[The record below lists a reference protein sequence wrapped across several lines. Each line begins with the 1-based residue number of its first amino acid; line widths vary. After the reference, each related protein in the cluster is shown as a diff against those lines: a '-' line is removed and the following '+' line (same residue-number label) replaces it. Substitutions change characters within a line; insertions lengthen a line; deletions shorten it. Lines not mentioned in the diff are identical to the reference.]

1 MTEQVS
7 YTKIK
12 SHRNGARLW
21 IEGVKLDSAG
31 FKRGGF
37 YDRKVE
43 GDTIILTANPN
54 GQYKV
59 SGRNRNGKDLP
70 IIDIALGKSET
81 FKDGTRLR
89 AIFKQGSI
97 TVSVHHEEDAKQR
110 REERLKKA
118 IINGELTHASA
129 CTGGAISTSAIHEA
143 ITENGI
149 QAKTAW
155 VVDCELKYLQSAY
168 AHSFAIND
176 DTVCFEAKLEELE
189 TNLLSEVDVLS
200 FSLPCAGLSRSGTS
214 KHKLTPEQH
223 ESGTSVFGIRD
234 MIRAAN
240 PAIISSENVPEAQ
253 DSPMYVLLIQ
263 ELTRLGYTIV
273 ERVLDNSQTNT
284 FENRR
289 RYWFIAVSNGLV
301 DIDINLVFN
310 FLMERHYQ
318 TVNDLLDDVVDES
331 VWADNQYL
339 KDKAVRDRAK
349 GKGFANRQLLWGH
362 ETRIGTI
369 GRFYHK
375 RRSTEP
381 FITRKDGKER
391 LLSILEHARAK
402 SIPESLV
409 ENCNMT
415 HGHEI
420 LGQSIDYRQAF
431 APMYHL
437 VEWLKHKFNVKSLE
451 VA

>member
-37 YDRKVE
+37 YDRTVKGE
-43 GDTIILTANPN
+43 TITLTANPN

-70 IIDIALGKSET
+70 IIDIALGQNET

-89 AIFKQGSI
+89 AIFKQGEI
-97 TVSVHHEEDAKQR
+97 TVTVHHEEQAQER

-118 IINGELTHASA
+118 IVGGKLTHASA

-143 ITENGI
+143 ITDNGI

-168 AHSFAIND
+168 AHSFAIDD
-176 DTVCFEAKLEELE
+176 DTVCFEAKLEEVE
-189 TNLLSEVDVLS
+189 THLLNEVDVLS

-214 KHKLTPEQH
+214 KHKLTPEAH

-253 DSPMYVLLIQ
+253 NSPMYVLLIQ
-263 ELTRLGYTIV
+263 ELTRLGYTVV
-273 ERVLDNSQTNT
+273 ERVLDNTQTGT
-284 FENRR
+284 FENRK
-289 RYWFIAVSNGLV
+289 RYWFMAVSSGLV
-301 DIDINLVFN
+301 DIELDVVFN
-310 FLMERHYQ
+310 FLMERDYN
-318 TVNDLLDDVVDES
+318 VVKDLLDDVVDES

-339 KDKAVRDRAK
+339 KDKAISDKAK
-349 GKGFANRQLLWGH
+349 GKGFAKRQLLSGN
-362 ETRIGTI
+362 ETKVGAI

-381 FITRKDGKER
+381 FVTRDNGQER
-391 LLSILEHARAK
+391 LLSTHEHARAK
-402 SIPESLV
+402 SIPESLI
-409 ENCNMT
+409 EYCNMT

-431 APMYHL
+431 APMYNVVQWL
-437 VEWLKHKFNVKSLE
+437 VNKFTIQDLE

>member
-1 MTEQVS
+1 MTEQIS

-37 YDRKVE
+37 YDRKVNGE
-43 GDTIILTANPN
+43 TIKLTANPN
-54 GQYKV
+54 GKYKV
-59 SGRNRNGKDLP
+59 SGRKRNGKDLP
-70 IIDIALGKSET
+70 IIDIALGRNENY
-81 FKDGTRLR
+81 KDGTRLR
-89 AIFKQGSI
+89 ATFKQGEI
-97 TVSVHHEEDAKQR
+97 TVTVHHEEQAQDR

-118 IINGELTHASA
+118 IVEGKLTHASA

-168 AHSFAIND
+168 AHSFAIDD
-176 DTVCFEAKLEELE
+176 DTVCFEAKLEEVE
-189 TNLLSEVDVLS
+189 THLLNEVDILS

-263 ELTRLGYTIV
+263 ELTRLGYTVV
-273 ERVLDNSQTNT
+273 ERVLDNTQTGT
-284 FENRR
+284 FENRT
-289 RYWFIAVSNGLV
+289 RYWFMAVSSGLV
-301 DIDINLVFN
+301 DIELDVVFN
-310 FLMERHYQ
+310 FLMERDYNV
-318 TVNDLLDDVVDES
+318 VNDLLDEVVDES
-331 VWADNQYL
+331 VWSENQYL
-339 KDKAVRDRAK
+339 KDKAVRDKKA
-349 GKGFANRQLLWGH
+349 GKGFANRQLLRGH
-362 ETRIGTI
+362 ETRVGTI

-381 FITRKDGKER
+381 FVTRDDGKER
-391 LLSILEHARAK
+391 LLSIYEHARAK
-402 SIPESLV
+402 SVPESLI
-409 ENCNMT
+409 EKCNMT

-420 LGQSIDYRQAF
+420 LGQAIDYRQAF
-431 APMYHL
+431 APMYNVVQWL
-437 VEWLKHKFNVKSLE
+437 VNKFTIQDLE